1 MSVSAP
7 SSILVSES
15 AASAFAAVPVVSSDS
30 RPLDVDPESH
40 HSPPNS
46 PQNMSTAA
54 SRPVAEADGLIPQ
67 DTSVNLSAPPTSSA
81 ANSVVAPAAS
91 RRLSLTVPSLTA
103 KQQRQSNSASF
114 PPVLSSSMASAAD
127 SSSFSAKRNSI
138 VFVDPDDSRAPWWWP
153 AIVVTP
159 KEFQEYRKTVDIE
172 VDEPKDGEYLVCYF
186 EDGSFSIIP
195 ESDAMPF
202 NPTLPPYTT
211 YLNGSEGYRFKR
223 DNAVRL
229 ATDFWEKGI
238 PPPTF
243 GWLLPAGASSTVN
256 GNVQTE
262 GSVLG
267 GTNVGSINTV
277 SIVGN
282 SKKSRSSNQLNNADP
297 ALPNGRK
304 LNLSSGSLLQQTN
317 AAKKAKRDNN
327 AGMTG
332 GAVNAADSKSR
343 KTSPPETGG
352 VQSRSRHRA
361 YSIGIAAGT
370 QNTKRPTGSS
380 SRLPPEKQVE
390 GPRDSSSVEP
400 SPGQNHAVRNLNGG
414 SYGVHVPNQ
423 SASKRGSKSD
433 AAVSIATNNTKQHQS
448 SSSPVATGPQQ
459 SFRPR
464 GSITQPLPAQIII
477 GSNFG
482 QPVRISPIHKYIK
495 PFRAKFSLSNKYYTS
510 SGQQQVLGI
519 THQLYNRYLH
529 SANLDHVVVHQNY
542 QQQQQQRS
550 QLSPGF
556 VTAVSVNGVPTN
568 PGAVVA
574 STNGGANVNP
584 FAPICVMKR
593 SERADVVMLSGM
605 VPVGRRNLLS
615 EKLRMLCK
623 NEEAFGAATAA
634 FGSGRKGDE
643 DVDRM
648 E

>member
-54 SRPVAEADGLIPQ
+54 SRPVAEADGLTPQ

-81 ANSVVAPAAS
+81 ANS
-91 RRLSLTVPSLTA
+91 
-103 KQQRQSNSASF
+103 
-114 PPVLSSSMASAAD
+114 
-127 SSSFSAKRNSI
+127 
-138 VFVDPDDSRAPWWWP
+138 
-153 AIVVTP
+153 
-159 KEFQEYRKTVDIE
+159 VDIE

-482 QPVRISPIHKYIK
+482 QPVCGACGKAIGSCTCAAGPHQPYPQIHQAVQGQIQSQQQVLHISSFQHQQPQT
-495 PFRAKFSLSNKYYTS
+495 PTQPQQ